1 MKRFGRLPSPAMAL
15 AVAALVLSVA
25 GNVTAA
31 ALITSAQIQDNT
43 IRSVDIHDG
52 TIKSVDVG
60 DGTLTAADVKDG
72 SLTNVDVLDG
82 SLRGGD
88 IADGTLFGRDVF
100 QSTLNGAHVADSSL
114 TGSDVAP
121 NSLNGSDVADGTL
134 TGADVAPSSLNGSD
148 ILDNSLTGSDVNE
161 STFTPLDAHD
171 AFTARCDPGGPTY
184 LHCGTLTFNLGR
196 PMPVIAFWNY
206 AFHSENTGD
215 TSIGR
220 CQTRLDGATT
230 ATVGNGH
237 LHGRPA
243 DFVAAQGYGATP
255 VLDVIQL
262 GAGNH
267 TISLWCSEP
276 TPDDND
282 FVVQDLRMGVVE
294 LGLD

>member
-1 MKRFGRLPSPAMAL
+1 MAL
-15 AVAALVLSVA
+15 AVAALILSVA

-52 TIKSVDVG
+52 TLKSVDVG
-60 DGTLTAADVKDG
+60 DGALTGADMRDG

-121 NSLNGSDVADGTL
+121 SSLNGSDVADGSL

-196 PMPVIAFWNY
+196 PIPVIALWNY
-206 AFHSENTGD
+206 AFGSENEGD
-215 TSIGR
+215 TSTGD

-230 ATVGNGH
+230 ATVHNLSYDPVPGPFSVS
-237 LHGRPA
+237 R
-243 DFVAAQGYGATP
+243 YGATP

-262 GAGNH
+262 GTGNH
-267 TISLWCSEP
+267 TISLWCHEP
-276 TPDDND
+276 VPDDND
-282 FVVQDLRMGVVE
+282 FVVYDLRMGVVE
-294 LGLD
+294 LGID